1 MSERALEIRIG
12 LRTLVV
18 GALVVALTAAIV
30 AIRETLLMVFL
41 GLFLALVF
49 ELPVRETMRRTGW
62 GRGKAAVVAVLGIAL
77 VLTIVLLLFLVPIA
91 GAVRDFLHGL
101 PELVAELR
109 ESDELSWVGDSGV
122 GANAQQGAE
131 SVASS
136 VPDAISAVLGVAGE
150 AFAVALAV
158 STLFFLTLFLLIDM
172 PRLRGAVGSVLM
184 PDDAARWLPVW
195 ERITRT
201 VSRWAIGAII
211 VAVIAGTVQGGTA
224 LLLGSSYWLA
234 LAFIAGALDLIPMIG
249 ATIAGF
255 ILVPTVL
262 AEEGVVD
269 AVIMLVVILVYQQLE
284 NNVVNP
290 AIQGKASEISPF
302 FVILGVTIGAALLG
316 VLGALVSVPVTASL
330 QIVTR
335 ELAKARQAKVRE
347 AYAADPL
354 GRQPITAPEELA
366 EVEP

>member
-158 STLFFLTLFLLIDM
+158 STLFFLTLF
-172 PRLRGAVGSVLM
+172 P
-184 PDDAARWLPVW
+184 
-195 ERITRT
+195 
-201 VSRWAIGAII
+201 
-211 VAVIAGTVQGGTA
+211 
-224 LLLGSSYWLA
+224 
-234 LAFIAGALDLIPMIG
+234 
-249 ATIAGF
+249 
-255 ILVPTVL
+255 
-262 AEEGVVD
+262 
-269 AVIMLVVILVYQQLE
+269 
-284 NNVVNP
+284 
-290 AIQGKASEISPF
+290 
-302 FVILGVTIGAALLG
+302 
-316 VLGALVSVPVTASL
+316 
-330 QIVTR
+330 
-335 ELAKARQAKVRE
+335 
-347 AYAADPL
+347 
-354 GRQPITAPEELA
+354 
-366 EVEP
+366 